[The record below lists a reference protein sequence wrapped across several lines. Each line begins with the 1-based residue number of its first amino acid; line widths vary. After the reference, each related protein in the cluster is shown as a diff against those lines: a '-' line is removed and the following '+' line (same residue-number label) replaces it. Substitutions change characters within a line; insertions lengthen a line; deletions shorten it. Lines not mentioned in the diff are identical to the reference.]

1 MAETVVSD
9 EQKGRVQQRLA
20 LALRANLARRKAQ
33 KREREALAKKHAGSK
48 APQEQ
53 TASGD
58 HSKEQPE

>member
-33 KREREALAKKHAGSK
+33 KRERAALAKKDARSN
-48 APQEQ
+48 APQEE
-53 TASGD
+53 TASGA